1 MKSAGKP
8 FLIAGASIDPV
19 VTQST
24 TCDCGGTPSDCET
37 GGGGGCHPAKT
48 MLEMDDGTERR
59 IDSIEPGNL
68 IRTPTGYKP
77 VLGFLHAEV
86 GTHMPYL
93 RLITTNSSVMLSK
106 EHLLVVDGQL
116 KSPEHVA
123 RGNNL
128 ESHSESQRVIQV
140 EHTVQDDAPPPTPC
154 RHTQHRRAG
163 AGVPLPLSLRF
174 PIEEPALTTALRLP
188 HIACGGCLPPI
199 CRRRCLLR
207 RWSSSE
213 RLP

>member
-77 VLGFLHAEV
+77 VLGFLHAECV
-86 GTHMPYL
+86 P
-93 RLITTNSSVMLSK
+93 
-106 EHLLVVDGQL
+106 
-116 KSPEHVA
+116 
-123 RGNNL
+123 
-128 ESHSESQRVIQV
+128 
-140 EHTVQDDAPPPTPC
+140 APP
-154 RHTQHRRAG
+154 
-163 AGVPLPLSLRF
+163 
-174 PIEEPALTTALRLP
+174 
-188 HIACGGCLPPI
+188 
-199 CRRRCLLR
+199 
-207 RWSSSE
+207 
-213 RLP
+213 